1 MINLLLSVKLYAYH
15 LKRWVFLF
23 FFGCIGGQLNAQTS
37 EQARDWTVGLLYGV
51 SQGALIGDRLMCAEG
66 NEAFL
71 TVRKKDLNQYSMLL
85 SAASRSG
92 IQAYVDSVAGSEVRF
107 GAIIRYKNSSG
118 LVLPDFA
125 SLVIKPGNKKFCVES
140 VKGTYV
146 TNILTNLL
154 EEELNKSAGRDAAKE
169 VWK

>member
-1 MINLLLSVKLYAYH
+1 MISLLLSVKLYAYH

-37 EQARDWTVGLLYGV
+37 EQARDWTVGLLYGA

-71 TVRKKDLNQYSMLL
+71 TVRKKDLNLYSMLL

-107 GAIIRYKNSSG
+107 GVIIRYKNSSG

-140 VKGTYV
+140 VRV
-146 TNILTNLL
+146 TNFTNIL
-154 EEELNKSAGRDAAKE
+154 EEELQKSAGRDAAKE